1 MSTNYIDFGCLQ
13 NMRRNKMKKFIGLF
27 FITFTFMSCGE
38 IDLLQRIK
46 LGDDYFKLQLSPTEI
61 EETLHKAQS
70 GTYAQRKEALERLK
84 NTLYEFD
91 TVEKRTQTLLVM
103 EILKDV
109 YDSSN
114 TELKN
119 TTVEAMESIV
129 TQSKKSIIIISISSN
144 PEIQENH
151 ILQSEIMSLESIIN
165 SHKSSQKKT
174 DKSSSDN

>member
-1 MSTNYIDFGCLQ
+1 MTKNAKISSDFF
-13 NMRRNKMKKFIGLF
+13 MKKFKCISLF
-27 FITFTFMSCGE
+27 LLLLVMNGCGKV
-38 IDLLQRIK
+38 DLLERLK

-103 EILKDV
+103 EILKNV

-119 TTVEAMESIV
+119 TAVEAMESIV
-129 TQSKKSIIIISISSN
+129 TQANKVTIVSSN
-144 PEIQENH
+144 PEIQEND

-165 SHKSSQKKT
+165 SHESNQKKT